1 MFVQASRLVP
11 VLMIILAVSTTL
23 LVLGE
28 TASYAAEKG
37 VVVLAE
43 PASLNVVIDRI
54 RAFML
59 GLIFSLATLFFTIGG
74 ARYLAAD
81 GDPGEAERGKRT
93 MRNTLIGLCLALLA
107 PLLVS
112 VAAKWVA

>member
-1 MFVQASRLVP
+1 MFVQASRLFP
-11 VLMIILAVSTTL
+11 VLVIVLAVSTTV

-54 RAFML
+54 RVTVLSVIGSAAL
-59 GLIFSLATLFFTIGG
+59 LFFTIGA

-81 GDPGEAERGKRT
+81 GDSGEAERGKRT
-93 MRNTLIGLCLALLA
+93 MRNVVLGTCLALLA
-107 PLLVS
+107 PLLLTI
-112 VAAKWVA
+112 AEKWVA

>member
-1 MFVQASRLVP
+1 MFVQASRLFP
-11 VLMIILAVSTTL
+11 VLVIILAVSTTV

-54 RAFML
+54 RATVL
-59 GLIFSLATLFFTIGG
+59 GVLAALATLLLTVGG

-93 MRNTLIGLCLALLA
+93 MRNAIIGYCLAFLS
-107 PLLVS
+107 PLLFAIAS
-112 VAAKWVA
+112 KWVV